1 MMHILFYSA
10 KELLKIYQD
19 YFEPEV
25 IKKPNGI
32 SPAGRGGGGN
42 RRGGRGGHHL
52 VRGGGAARNVVVPVV
67 ANAVVVEPV
76 VPASNAV
83 EKLKAVEDHS
93 DKQWT
98 ESMLSNLMHC
108 NQIVADRQAF
118 LVVNPGD
125 KFDFSSFLHEEWL
138 KIYPHSTLSARN
150 IKSRYYDIFD

>member
-1 MMHILFYSA
+1 M
-10 KELLKIYQD
+10 KIYQD

-32 SPAGRGGGGN
+32 SPAGRGVGN
-42 RRGGRGGHHL
+42 RRGRGGHL
-52 VRGGGAARNVVVPVV
+52 VRGGAARNVVVPVV

-150 IKSRYYDIFD
+150 IKSRYDIFD